1 MIDFVGNRKWFFVFS
16 GVLVVAGII
25 ILCTVGLKLGV
36 DFTAGTSLTI
46 RPEITVDQA
55 KFRDAVSNIGYP
67 RATVQLTGNKDFFVR
82 LPELTDKEKEAFVA
96 GLNKEVGKV
105 TLLDYYSV
113 SPSVAAD
120 TVRDTG
126 IALAVAAVGILLYIA
141 WAFRRMRHSFR
152 WGVCTLIPLLHDV
165 FIVISIFA
173 ILGWVLGVEI
183 DALFI
188 TGILA
193 VVGFSDNNTIVV
205 FDRIRDNRNSNPK
218 ADFATLV
225 NSSIN
230 QTLVRSFG
238 TSLTALFVI
247 SALFLFGGITI
258 RNFMLVL
265 LVGIIAGTYSASCI
279 SPQLLV
285 VWENRDWGF
294 GKKKTAIDA
303 NKS

>member
-1 MIDFVGNRKWFFVFS
+1 
-16 GVLVVAGII
+16 
-25 ILCTVGLKLGV
+25 
-36 DFTAGTSLTI
+36 
-46 RPEITVDQA
+46 
-55 KFRDAVSNIGYP
+55 
-67 RATVQLTGNKDFFVR
+67 
-82 LPELTDKEKEAFVA
+82 
-96 GLNKEVGKV
+96 
-105 TLLDYYSV
+105 
-113 SPSVAAD
+113 
-120 TVRDTG
+120 
-126 IALAVAAVGILLYIA
+126 
-141 WAFRRMRHSFR
+141 
-152 WGVCTLIPLLHDV
+152 
-165 FIVISIFA
+165 VISIFA